1 MPSPDRK
8 EPTALALVREE
19 SVYVHPGYFFDMTR
33 GAHLVLSLLTPERD
47 FAAGLRRIIGFI
59 R

>member
-1 MPSPDRK
+1 
-8 EPTALALVREE
+8 
-19 SVYVHPGYFFDMTR
+19 MTR

-47 FAAGLRRIIGFI
+47 FAAGVARITSFV